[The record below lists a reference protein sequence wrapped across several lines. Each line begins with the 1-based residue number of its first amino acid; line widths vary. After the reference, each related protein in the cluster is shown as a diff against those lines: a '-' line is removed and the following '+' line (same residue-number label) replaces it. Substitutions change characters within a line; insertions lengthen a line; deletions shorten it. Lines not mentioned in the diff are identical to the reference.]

1 MFPMVFLV
9 GFVTFSV
16 IIKTVALLNIAKEKL
31 SFCNCLLKCANYD
44 DEDHESEQIQL
55 SYRKF

>member
-1 MFPMVFLV
+1 MVFLV